1 MPASMRVRERETVTL
16 AEAQWKNKGS
26 YLSLAAADA
35 LGPTQPRSTAVLSA
49 ATSRFLCPIRLL
61 LGFRFCL
68 VPVFSLACGL
78 CCHNTFTY
86 SISANFFSLGFE
98 VRGFRP
104 FTRPV

>member
-61 LGFRFCL
+61 LGFRFL
-68 VPVFSLACGL
+68 SLYVKTPYVRPK
-78 CCHNTFTY
+78 HN
-86 SISANFFSLGFE
+86 
-98 VRGFRP
+98 RK
-104 FTRPV
+104 